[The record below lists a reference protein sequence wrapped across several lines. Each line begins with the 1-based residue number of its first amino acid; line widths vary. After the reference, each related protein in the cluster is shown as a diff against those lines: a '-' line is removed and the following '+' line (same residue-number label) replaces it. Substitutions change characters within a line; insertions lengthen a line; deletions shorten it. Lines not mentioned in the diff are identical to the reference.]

1 VHIKPSFSLGMT
13 HSNALQQVVCSIL
26 NVLTPETVK
35 AENKRNGQRR
45 RCNNA
50 LVTGREMDVIEQ
62 ALPAMA
68 EIFRTIGGVKE
79 AQMDAAGIPSVNDE
93 STNSKPKDEQALQ
106 KIRSVIMSSEDCVRQ
121 YRAHVKRREAEPAC
135 SALAL
140 EQRKVARNVRDR
152 KADEVK
158 ARARCRIEERHTV

>member
-13 HSNALQQVVCSIL
+13 HSNALQQVVCSIF
-26 NVLTPETVK
+26 NVVTPETVK

-79 AQMDAAGIPSVNDE
+79 AQMDAAGI
-93 STNSKPKDEQALQ
+93 
-106 KIRSVIMSSEDCVRQ
+106 
-121 YRAHVKRREAEPAC
+121 RRI
-135 SALAL
+135 
-140 EQRKVARNVRDR
+140 N
-152 KADEVK
+152 
-158 ARARCRIEERHTV
+158 